1 MNRRAVPYKGMW
13 LFPGSDAYFLYHAG
27 ELAKLDKH
35 LKEVEQR
42 YRELLERKYK

>member
-13 LFPGSDAYFLYHAG
+13 LFPGSDAFKLYTDG